1 MLVNES
7 EQINEQRVFK
17 MLHVREEIVKVDNQA
32 VRQIKET
39 ACVETG
45 FCHQ

>member
-1 MLVNES
+1 MLVNKS

-32 VRQIKET
+32 VRQIRDSL
-39 ACVETG
+39 C
-45 FCHQ
+45 

>member
-17 MLHVREEIVKVDNQA
+17 MLHAWEEIVKVDYQA
-32 VRQIKET
+32 VRQIKEI
-39 ACVETG
+39 ACIETG